1 MNEVEIKQ
9 TMAAVKEEIANLM
22 RESMYPLRDCV
33 GLQIIAH
40 EDEAERRGK
49 AITRFYKELITADID
64 KEMALQMVQKVFID
78 PVDINN
84 TIREYLLKN
93 EEVARDIIL
102 AIINSQT
109 PKT

>member
-9 TMAAVKEEIANLM
+9 TIAVVKEEIANLM

-33 GLQIIAH
+33 GLQIITH

-49 AITRFYKELITADID
+49 AIARFYKELIAADID
-64 KEMALQMVQKVFID
+64 KAAALQMVQKVFID
-78 PVDINN
+78 PVDLNN
-84 TIREYLLKN
+84 TIREYMLRN

-109 PKT
+109 PKV